1 MIIIGL
7 TGSIAMGKSTTAKFL
22 EEQGVPVFDAD
33 RCVHSLLG
41 PRGQKVSMV
50 AKHFPASYVKT
61 NGLGYIDRK
70 ILGEIVFSDNAKRK
84 VLERIIHPEVNRRR
98 ASWLGW
104 AKRRRLRAVCY
115 DIPLLFETK
124 GEEKCD
130 IVIVV
135 TAPFFLQK
143 QRAMKRKNM
152 NKTKFENILR
162 QQVPEQKKI
171 KLADYIVKTGLGFRQ
186 TRNQIKF
193 VIDKALNDK

>member
-7 TGSIAMGKSTTAKFL
+7 TGSMAMGKSTTAKFL

-41 PRGQKVSMV
+41 PKGKKVSMV
-50 AKHFPASYVKT
+50 AKHFPDSYVKT

-70 ILGEIVFSDNAKRK
+70 ILGEIVFSDNVKRK
-84 VLERIIHPEVNRRR
+84 TLEQIIHPEVNKSR
-98 ASWLGW
+98 ASWLAW
-104 AKRRRLRAVCY
+104 AQRRRLKAVCY

-124 GEEKCD
+124 GEKKCD

-152 NKTKFENILR
+152 NKAKFENILR
-162 QQVPEQKKI
+162 QQMPEQKKI
-171 KLADYIVKTGLGFRQ
+171 KLADYIVKTGLGYRQ

-193 VIDKALNDK
+193 VIDRALNDK

>member
-7 TGSIAMGKSTTAKFL
+7 TGSIAMGKSTAAKFL
-22 EEQGVPVFDAD
+22 EEQGIPVFDAD

-41 PRGQKVSMV
+41 PKGLKVSIV

-70 ILGEIVFSDNAKRK
+70 ILGEIVFSDKVKRK
-84 VLERIIHPEVNRRR
+84 RLEQIIHPEVNKRR
-98 ASWLGW
+98 ASWLAW

-124 GEEKCD
+124 GDEKFD

-135 TAPFFLQK
+135 TAPFFLKK

-152 NKTKFENILR
+152 NKAKFENILR
-162 QQVPEQKKI
+162 QQTPEQKKI

-193 VIDKALNDK
+193 VIDRALNDK